1 MQRCACGNSDI
12 SRFRR
17 YWDGDEEEQSLLG
30 VACAPCGQ
38 EWLQEEYV
46 NTEGEGRLLF
56 GESEFRENV
65 TVPDKVQTSLQ
76 VKGSRTKIGRNDIH
90 FLKPADHITWHR
102 PYIIWHH
109 QIILEVNMHNRKVLV
124 AHWTKVEGA
133 TSNKTRICKEWIELD
148 DQLGDLYRIDYPDD
162 VTEKNPPNLVIAR
175 ALSRLD
181 ETGYGLLKN
190 NCEGFA
196 AFCKTGVSESCQTHW
211 FWAKLKEIGG
221 TTVGQFAKTA
231 TKTACAGIKEAIKKG
246 ASAASQ
252 VTFKEA
258 GESVA
263 KVGLAETIETVKHA
277 SNWIGAGIVIVI
289 EGGFCIWDLS
299 KIYENR
305 KNGELS
311 RKDFIESAAQ
321 RISESIFAA
330 GFAVGGSMLGELLGG
345 LAGAALGSVIPV
357 IGTIAGTA
365 VGVFV
370 GSIIGGA
377 LGSLAGKMFGS
388 AIGPYVGKAIVNF
401 IKRDDRAVATV
412 GDLDTGDQVV
422 FYRWLLHPRHHAIV
436 SDKDS
441 VHKKLRIIHST
452 HKRGVVEEWVDFVQ
466 PVYKVIYPNDES
478 YPTNDVIDRARSKL
492 GYKEYSLIT
501 NNCKDFARW
510 CKEK

>member
-1 MQRCACGNSDI
+1 MQRCACGNSDTA
-12 SRFRR
+12 RFRR
-17 YWDGDEEEQSLLG
+17 YWDGDEEGQSLLG
-30 VACAPCGQ
+30 VSCAPCGQ
-38 EWLQEEYV
+38 GWLQGEYL
-46 NTEGEGRLLF
+46 NTEGEGRLVF
-56 GESEFRENV
+56 GESELRKNV
-65 TVPDKVQTSLQ
+65 TVPDAVQTSLQ
-76 VKGSRTKIGRNDIH
+76 VRGSRTKIGRNDIH
-90 FLKPADHITWHR
+90 LLKPADHITWHR

-109 QIILEVNMHNRKVLV
+109 QIILEVNIHNRKVLV

-133 TSNKTRICKEWIELD
+133 TSNKIRICKEWLKLD

-231 TKTACAGIKEAIKKG
+231 TKTLCAGIKGAINSG

-252 VTFKEA
+252 VTLKEA
-258 GESVA
+258 GGSVA

-305 KNGELS
+305 KNGKLS

-330 GFAVGGSMLGELLGG
+330 GFAVGGSLIGEFLGG
-345 LAGAALGSVIPV
+345 AAGAALGSVIPV
-357 IGTIAGTA
+357 VGTIAGAA
-365 VGVFV
+365 VGVFL
-370 GSIIGGA
+370 GSVIGGV
-377 LGSLAGKMFGS
+377 LGSLAGKIFGS
-388 AIGPYVGKAIVNF
+388 VIGPYVGKAIVYF
-401 IKRDDRAVATV
+401 IKRDDRAVATID
-412 GDLDTGDQVV
+412 DLGIGDQVV
-422 FYRWLLHPRHHAIV
+422 FYRWLLHPRHHVIV

-441 VHKKLRIIHST
+441 VHNKLRIIHST
-452 HKRGVVEEWVDFVQ
+452 HKRGVVEEWVDFVE
-466 PVYKVIYPNDES
+466 PVYKVIYPNDEC
-478 YPTNDVIDRARSKL
+478 YPTNDVIGRARSKL